1 MIFYTADLHLGY
13 FPILHDT
20 ARPFTGVPEMDEAL
34 ISNWNA
40 RVGADDSVYIV
51 GDFSY
56 NGGEAPKGPWQSRE
70 GTCSSHGLPK
80 KRTNQLRL

>member
-20 ARPFTGVPEMDEAL
+20 ARPFTDVPEMDEAL

-56 NGGEAPKGPWQSRE
+56 NGGEAPTQYLSR
-70 GTCSSHGLPK
+70 L
-80 KRTNQLRL
+80 NV

>member
-34 ISNWNA
+34 AQTFAGFLGKQMES
-40 RVGADDSVYIV
+40 
-51 GDFSY
+51 
-56 NGGEAPKGPWQSRE
+56 
-70 GTCSSHGLPK
+70 
-80 KRTNQLRL
+80 